1 MHIKVE
7 RIDKPLFNWLIAGC
21 TRGLE
26 KASHL
31 TWHVLLMLPMEAK
44 PTRECERPLRPKRS
58 LLSFTRYSSLLAF
71 VCSAISSVVPLLISD
86 DFIRIASNVTRNIS
100 RWSHCFSVILLVCL
114 VVYVLGVTMNIS
126 QSFQNGE
133 KKRKSPPFRNVWKEW
148 SAHHKNWEES
158 FFHQRGSFLPFESA
172 NYSQ

>member
-1 MHIKVE
+1 MYIKVE
-7 RIDKPLFNWLIAGC
+7 PIDKPLFNWLIAGC
-21 TRGLE
+21 TRSLK
-26 KASHL
+26 KANHL
-31 TWHVLLMLPMEAK
+31 TWYFLLMLPMEAK

-71 VCSAISSVVPLLISD
+71 VCFGISSVVPLLISD

-114 VVYVLGVTMNIS
+114 VVYVLRVTMNIS

-133 KKRKSPPFRNVWKEW
+133 KKMEV
-148 SAHHKNWEES
+148 SAFQKCLKGVIGAS
-158 FFHQRGSFLPFESA
+158 
-172 NYSQ
+172 

>member
-1 MHIKVE
+1 MYTWFRKGKSLDLTCFANASYGGE
-7 RIDKPLFNWLIAGC
+7 AN
-21 TRGLE
+21 TRMRTTSSSKTKSAEFYPIFL
-26 KASHL
+26 A
-31 TWHVLLMLPMEAK
+31 
-44 PTRECERPLRPKRS
+44 
-58 LLSFTRYSSLLAF
+58 LSFCLFRNIFGRSTLDKWRFL
-71 VCSAISSVVPLLISD
+71 
-86 DFIRIASNVTRNIS
+86 RIASNVTRNIS
-100 RWSHCFSVILLVCL
+100 RWTQCFSVILLVCL

>member
-1 MHIKVE
+1 MYIKVE

-26 KASHL
+26 KANHL

-71 VCSAISSVVPLLISD
+71 VCFGISSVVPLLMSD

-114 VVYVLGVTMNIS
+114 VVYVLRVTMNIS

-133 KKRKSPPFRNVWKEW
+133 KKKEV
-148 SAHHKNWEES
+148 STFQKCLKGVIGTS
-158 FFHQRGSFLPFESA
+158 
-172 NYSQ
+172 